1 MIAENDVKEGR
12 TIEPVGPG
20 DDIPLQLRKGQLIGD
35 SLGLAGNSL
44 IAILFSSF
52 AMYYLTTIAHLDST
66 LLGTLILIGSILGAV
81 TSFATGVMIDKF
93 DSRHGKVR
101 PWLAGSILPLALP
114 LMLLFSIPEGLEL
127 SSKMLWAGAC
137 IILFNVG
144 TSMFTSASGSL
155 IPMATRNP
163 LELTKMSSGRALGTI
178 GGAMVVTLG
187 YVPVVE
193 LMGGDQRAYFIVTTV
208 LIVVASLLMFNQFR
222 TSHENVKT
230 INRDEKGVEKK
241 VPFKDAMKSILRNPY
256 FLVSC
261 LVLFVVTATL
271 SLNNATSVYYARY
284 ILGDIKLQSVLAMVG
299 AAPAILVFVFL
310 PALVKKIGVRW
321 IVACGGIF
329 GIVGGFIRLMDTS
342 SVPLAFL
349 GFMISGIGSIPLAA
363 VITVLV
369 NSTIDYGE
377 WKSGIR
383 VPGMMMSLVGIAT
396 LLANS
401 LSISGIG
408 WILGATGFDGAA
420 AQQSSSAI
428 GGVLMISIY
437 LPIILAAISFV
448 CMLFWKLEKRHPQIV
463 SELRERNGE

>member
-193 LMGGDQRAYFIVTTV
+193 LMGRST
-208 LIVVASLLMFNQFR
+208 
-222 TSHENVKT
+222 
-230 INRDEKGVEKK
+230 
-241 VPFKDAMKSILRNPY
+241 
-256 FLVSC
+256 
-261 LVLFVVTATL
+261 
-271 SLNNATSVYYARY
+271 
-284 ILGDIKLQSVLAMVG
+284 
-299 AAPAILVFVFL
+299 
-310 PALVKKIGVRW
+310 
-321 IVACGGIF
+321 GIF
-329 GIVGGFIRLMDTS
+329 YRHHCLDSRSF
-342 SVPLAFL
+342 LAYVQ
-349 GFMISGIGSIPLAA
+349 SIQDF
-363 VITVLV
+363 T
-369 NSTIDYGE
+369 
-377 WKSGIR
+377 
-383 VPGMMMSLVGIAT
+383 
-396 LLANS
+396 
-401 LSISGIG
+401 
-408 WILGATGFDGAA
+408 
-420 AQQSSSAI
+420 
-428 GGVLMISIY
+428 
-437 LPIILAAISFV
+437 
-448 CMLFWKLEKRHPQIV
+448 
-463 SELRERNGE
+463 